1 MDDAVPEITD
11 PTESF
16 LQQNLPFC
24 IENMDVSNY
33 AYVEPM
39 TLEQASALVFNL
51 ASVEITEDILKLQ
64 VVLIPAEAVYPD
76 GSEAEETTYEL
87 IFTDVAYPDGEEGW
101 GVEPFK
107 LSTIHS
113 EERGDDYFQYLRYS
127 EEEVEPRQRA
137 ACGPAESSRE
147 IHSFTYPGDVFAS
160 VNFGPFV
167 KMYDGDVDDEANH
180 IGYGFPIGAL
190 QMHSG
195 VEGVDAN
202 GVAYGNFAED
212 GDWESDGGLFPYP
225 NWWAEFGPF
234 YGNRRERQAQPDNV
248 TTVSIDGFPFVA
260 AYWQG
265 RDADFFAGERTQT
278 TWTATGLPPSGSFNF
293 YNYESQQP

>member
-24 IENMDVSNY
+24 IESLDVSNY
-33 AYVEPM
+33 VYVEPM

-51 ASVEITEDILKLQ
+51 ASVEITADILQFQ
-64 VVLIPAEAVYPD
+64 VVQSPPE
-76 GSEAEETTYEL
+76 GSEAEEETDQFS
-87 IFTDVAYPDGEEGW
+87 FTDVVYPDGEEGW
-101 GVEPFK
+101 GVDPFK
-107 LSTIHS
+107 LSTSHI
-113 EERGDDYFQYLRYS
+113 EQRGNEFTDPSLVYS

-137 ACGPAESSRE
+137 ACGPVESSRFVY
-147 IHSFTYPGDVFAS
+147 SATFLGSVFAL

-195 VEGVDAN
+195 VAGLDAN

-212 GDWESDGGLFPYP
+212 EDWESDGGFFSYP

-234 YGNRRERQAQPDNV
+234 YGDWLISPAQPENV

-265 RDADFFAGERTQT
+265 RDADFSSELTQA